1 MVAWFALPILL
12 IEESIKYFLRR
23 KTAKLAALSA
33 LEKEKAAATRSGGS
47 AHLTDASIFLQQT
60 SK

>member
-12 IEESIKYFLRR
+12 IEESIKFFLRR

-33 LEKEKAAATRSGGS
+33 LEREKATNNSP
-47 AHLTDASIFLQQT
+47 AHLTEASIFLQAG
-60 SK
+60 K